1 MIENIIKIFT
11 VKFPLFRSVE
21 LPAKL
26 PFIAPANAKQQGSP
40 SLGETSSSYKCTTNL
55 TEEMH
60 SDQVKFASPL
70 PSGTNNQNL
79 IETESMVDK
88 NRFLKGMMYFCISDL
103 FFQLSEN

>member
-1 MIENIIKIFT
+1 MIENVTKIFT

-26 PFIAPANAKQQGSP
+26 PFIATANAKQQGSS
-40 SLGETSSSYKCTTNL
+40 SLGETSNSYECTTNL
-55 TEEMH
+55 IEEMH

-79 IETESMVDK
+79 IETEPMVDM
-88 NRFLKGMMYFCISDL
+88 NRFLKGMMNFCMRDL
-103 FFQLSEN
+103 FFKLSES